1 MREDVLMVGLGGQGV
16 LVAGEIL
23 ARAATLT
30 GLEVSWFPA
39 YSPEVRG
46 GEATCTVVLAD
57 GPVGSPIVGRPHNLV
72 LMDAGAV
79 ERHLPRA
86 AAGGVAIVNS
96 SLAPDVP
103 LREGVLVV
111 SIPANDIAVAAGTER
126 AVNMVMLGGLLAVK
140 PVITLEQCEAAIA
153 DAFGAKRPALVPI
166 NVEALRAGY
175 AAARAAL
182 E

>member
-16 LVAGEIL
+16 LLSGEIL
-23 ARAATLT
+23 ARAAMLT

-57 GPVGSPIVGRPHNLV
+57 GPVGSPIVGSPHNLV

-86 AAGGVAIVNS
+86 AGGGVAIVNS
-96 SLAPDVP
+96 SLATNVP
-103 LREGVLVV
+103 PCEGTKVVL
-111 SIPANDIAVAAGTER
+111 IPANDIAVGLGNER
-126 AVNMVMLGGLLAVK
+126 AVNMVMLGGLIAVK

-153 DAFGAKRPALVPI
+153 DAFGARKPQLVAI
-166 NVEALRAGY
+166 NVEAVRVGY
-175 AAARAAL
+175 AAALAGK
-182 E
+182 